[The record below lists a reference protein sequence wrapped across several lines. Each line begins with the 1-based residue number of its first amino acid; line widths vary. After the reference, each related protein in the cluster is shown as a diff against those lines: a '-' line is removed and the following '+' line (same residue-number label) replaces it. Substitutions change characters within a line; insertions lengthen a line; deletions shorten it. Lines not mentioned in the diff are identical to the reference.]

1 MRLLDVSLGEN
12 QLLSQECTLGD
23 ELHLRRGQP
32 QAAID
37 SLVSGLGKAEEPQ
50 ATFRSSWH
58 DVPTTRADLELMLA
72 NVYVQQDRTDDARNV
87 LDEAVRIRAEHL
99 EADHIQTALAR
110 LRLGE
115 FLIAQSDYTAAEQP
129 LLIAH
134 KKLLPY
140 SEVVDPLRRRAA
152 TKLLELYQTTNQ
164 ADEAAE
170 WQAKVDTLN
179 PSSEENETP

>member
-1 MRLLDVSLGEN
+1 MGSVV
-12 QLLSQECTLGD
+12 
-23 ELHLRRGQP
+23 RG
-32 QAAID
+32 
-37 SLVSGLGKAEEPQ
+37 AE
-50 ATFRSSWH
+50 RSMSKS
-58 DVPTTRADLELMLA
+58 RKC
-72 NVYVQQDRTDDARNV
+72 RNV
-87 LDEAVRIRAEHL
+87 HR
-99 EADHIQTALAR
+99 ALAR